1 MANAKFVVYKDK
13 ADKYRWRLVAA
24 NGSETAASGQHFA
37 SHSDAK
43 RAAEEVKQHAARADV
58 VDE

>member
-1 MANAKFVVYKDK
+1 VASAKFVIYKDK
-13 ADKYRWRLVAA
+13 SDQYRWRLVSA
-24 NGSETAASGQHFA
+24 NGQTTASSGESFA

-43 RAAEEVKQHAARADV
+43 RAAEGVKEHAATAEV

>member
-13 ADKYRWRLVAA
+13 SDHYRWRLVSS
-24 NGSETAASGQHFA
+24 NGEETASSGQHFA
-37 SHSDAK
+37 SHADAK
-43 RAAEEVKQHAARADV
+43 RAAEGVKEHAATAEV

>member
-24 NGSETAASGQHFA
+24 NGQETASSGQHFA
-37 SHSDAK
+37 SHADAK
-43 RAAEEVKQHAARADV
+43 RAAEGVKEHAATAEI

>member
-1 MANAKFVVYKDK
+1 MANAKFVVYKDR
-13 ADKYRWRLVAA
+13 AEKYRWRLVAA
-24 NGSETAASGQHFA
+24 NGQTTASSGEDFA

-43 RAAEEVKQHAARADV
+43 RAAEGVKESAATAEV